1 MADYQCK
8 IVSASGEILER
19 SYTYDNEI
27 ALRKDLENKEYLI
40 LSVRKKN
47 PLIDF
52 IKSFLILKGKV
63 KIKEFLFFNQ
73 ELAALIK
80 AGLPIVVSLDILI
93 ERRKN
98 VVFKKALQD
107 IRDRVKSGA
116 SLSEAFDAQG
126 DLFPKIYSS
135 SMASG
140 ERSGEI
146 ATVLKRYI
154 SYMKLII
161 GLRKKIVAAV
171 IYPSIL
177 LSLSIG
183 LITLLLT
190 YILPKF
196 SEFYVSFEAELPL
209 ITKSLIN
216 VSLIL
221 REYAF
226 IIAGVLLA
234 SLVVFQVWK
243 RTKQGRI
250 LFDTWK
256 LRLPVVG
263 PVIHQYTISR
273 FTRTLSTLVAGGIP
287 LVGSLEIA
295 GGAVGNA
302 RFSKEILAVAR
313 KIKEGESMWESL
325 EQTGLMSD
333 MSIEMIKV
341 GESTG
346 ALEEMLANVSDF
358 IDEEIDQRIN
368 TLLSLLEP
376 LLLLFMAFVV
386 GGMLLAIYLPLLK
399 VYAQSNL

>member
-19 SYTYDNEI
+19 SYTYDSET

-52 IKSFLILKGKV
+52 IKGFLIWKGKV

-80 AGLPIVVSLDILI
+80 AGLPIVISLDILI

-135 SMASG
+135 SIASG

-216 VSLIL
+216 LSLIL
-221 REYAF
+221 REYAL
-226 IIAGVLLA
+226 IIVGVLVV
-234 SLVVFQVWK
+234 SLIVFQVWK

-256 LRLPVVG
+256 LKLPIVG
-263 PVIHQYTISR
+263 QVIHQYTISR

-287 LVGSLEIA
+287 LVSSLEIA
-295 GGAVGNA
+295 GGAAGNA
-302 RFSKEILAVAR
+302 RFSEEILDVAK
-313 KIKEGESMWESL
+313 KIKEGENLWESL
-325 EQTGLMSD
+325 EQTGLMTD

-346 ALEEMLANVSDF
+346 ALEEMLGNVSDF
-358 IDEEIDQRIN
+358 MDEEIDQRIN

>member
-1 MADYQCK
+1 MAEFQCK
-8 IVSASGEILER
+8 IVSGSGEILER
-19 SYTYDNEI
+19 SYTYDNEVI
-27 ALRKDLENKEYLI
+27 LRKDLENKDYLI
-40 LSVRKKN
+40 LTVKKKN
-47 PLIDF
+47 PLLDF
-52 IKSFLILKGKV
+52 LKGFLVWKGKV

-80 AGLPIVVSLDILI
+80 AGLPIVLSLNILI

-116 SLSEAFDAQG
+116 LLSEAFEAQG

-135 SMASG
+135 SIASG

-154 SYMKLII
+154 SYMKLILS
-161 GLRKKIVAAV
+161 LRKKITSAI
-171 IYPSIL
+171 IYPAIL
-177 LSLSIG
+177 LLLSIG

-209 ITKSLIN
+209 ITKSLITLSVMLRDN
-216 VSLIL
+216 VIIIISVL
-221 REYAF
+221 AAMF
-226 IIAGVLLA
+226 I
-234 SLVVFQVWK
+234 VFQLWK
-243 RTKQGRI
+243 RTGKGRI

-256 LRLPVVG
+256 LKIPIIG
-263 PVIHQYTISR
+263 QVIHQYTISR

-287 LVGSLEIA
+287 LVNSLEIA
-295 GGAVGNA
+295 GGATGNT
-302 RFSKEILAVAR
+302 RFAKEIQDVSK
-313 KIKEGESMWESL
+313 KIKEGESLWESL
-325 EQTGLMSD
+325 ENTGLMSD

-346 ALEEMLANVSDF
+346 SLEEMLGNVSDF
-358 IDEEIDQRIN
+358 IDEEIDQKIN

-376 LLLLFMAFVV
+376 ILLLFMAFVV

-399 VYAQSNL
+399 VYAQSEF

>member
-1 MADYQCK
+1 MAEYQCK
-8 IVSASGEILER
+8 IVSSSGEILER
-19 SYTYDNEI
+19 SYSYDNEM
-27 ALRKDLENKEYLI
+27 ALRKDLENKDYLI
-40 LSVRKKN
+40 LSVKKKN

-52 IKSFLILKGKV
+52 LKGLIVWKGKV

-80 AGLPIVVSLDILI
+80 AGLPIIVSLDILI
-93 ERRKN
+93 ERRTN
-98 VVFKKALQD
+98 VVFKKSLQD

-116 SLSEAFDAQG
+116 SLSEAFEAQG

-135 SMASG
+135 SLASG

-154 SYMKLII
+154 SYMKLML
-161 GLRKKIVAAV
+161 GLRKKIISAI

-177 LSLSIG
+177 LILSIG

-196 SEFYVSFEAELPL
+196 SEFYSSFEAELPL
-209 ITKSLIN
+209 ITKSLIG
-216 VSLIL
+216 VSLML
-221 REYAF
+221 RENVF
-226 IIAGVLLA
+226 IILA
-234 SLVVFQVWK
+234 VLVVTIIVFQIWK

-256 LRLPVVG
+256 LKIPIVG
-263 PVIHQYTISR
+263 QVIHQYTISR

-287 LVGSLEIA
+287 LVNSLEIA

-302 RFSKEILAVAR
+302 RFTKEILDVAK

-325 EQTGLMSD
+325 EKMGLMSD

-346 ALEEMLANVSDF
+346 ALEEMLGNVSDF

-376 LLLLFMAFVV
+376 ILLVFMAFVV

-399 VYAQSNL
+399 VYAQSNF

>member
-8 IVSASGEILER
+8 IVSSSGEILER
-19 SYTYDNEI
+19 SYSYDDEMT
-27 ALRKDLENKEYLI
+27 LRKDLENKDYLI
-40 LSVRKKN
+40 LSVKKKN
-47 PLIDF
+47 PLIDL
-52 IKSFLILKGKV
+52 IKGFLVWKQKV

-80 AGLPIVVSLDILI
+80 AGLPIVISLDILI

-154 SYMKLII
+154 NYMKLII
-161 GLRKKIVAAV
+161 SLRKKIFSAV
-171 IYPSIL
+171 IYPAIL
-177 LSLSIG
+177 LTLSIG
-183 LITLLLT
+183 LIALLLT

-216 VSLIL
+216 LSLIL

-226 IIAGVLLA
+226 IIVGVLVA
-234 SLVVFQVWK
+234 SLIVFQVWK

-256 LRLPVVG
+256 LRLPIVG
-263 PVIHQYTISR
+263 QVIHQYTISR

-287 LVGSLEIA
+287 LVHSLEIA
-295 GGAVGNA
+295 GNAVGNA
-302 RFSKEILAVAR
+302 RFSKEILDVAK
-313 KIKEGESMWESL
+313 KIKEGESLWESL
-325 EQTGLMSD
+325 EQTGLMTD

-346 ALEEMLANVSDF
+346 ALEEMLGNVSDF
-358 IDEEIDQRIN
+358 MDEEIDQRIN

>member
-1 MADYQCK
+1 MAEYQCK
-8 IVSASGEILER
+8 IVSSSGEILER
-19 SYTYDNEI
+19 SYSYDSEMT
-27 ALRKDLENKEYLI
+27 LRKDLENKDYLI
-40 LSVRKKN
+40 LSVKKKN

-52 IKSFLILKGKV
+52 LKSFLVWKQKV

-80 AGLPIVVSLDILI
+80 AGLPITISLDILI

-116 SLSEAFDAQG
+116 SLSEAFEAQG

-221 REYAF
+221 REYAL
-226 IIAGVLLA
+226 IIVGVLVV
-234 SLVVFQVWK
+234 SLIVFQVWK
-243 RTKQGRI
+243 RTKQGKI

-256 LRLPVVG
+256 LRLPIVG
-263 PVIHQYTISR
+263 QVIHQYTISR

-287 LVGSLEIA
+287 LVSSLEIA
-295 GGAVGNA
+295 GGAAGNA
-302 RFSKEILAVAR
+302 RFSKEILDVAK
-313 KIKEGESMWESL
+313 KIKEGESLWESL
-325 EQTGLMSD
+325 ENTGLMTD

-346 ALEEMLANVSDF
+346 ALEEMLGNVSDF
-358 IDEEIDQRIN
+358 MDEEIDQRIN

-376 LLLLFMAFVV
+376 LLLLFMAIVV

>member
-19 SYTYDNEI
+19 SYSYDSET
-27 ALRKDLENKEYLI
+27 ALRKDLENKDYLI

-47 PLIDF
+47 PFIDF
-52 IKSFLILKGKV
+52 IKGLLIWKGKV

-73 ELAALIK
+73 EMAALIK
-80 AGLPIVVSLDILI
+80 AGLPIVISLDILI

-226 IIAGVLLA
+226 IIFGILLV
-234 SLVVFQVWK
+234 SFIVFQIWK
-243 RTKQGRI
+243 RTKQGKI

-256 LRLPVVG
+256 LKLPIVG
-263 PVIHQYTISR
+263 QVIHQYTISR

-302 RFSKEILAVAR
+302 RFSIEILDVSK
-313 KIKEGESMWESL
+313 KIKEGESLWESL
-325 EQTGLMSD
+325 EKTGLMSD

-346 ALEEMLANVSDF
+346 ALEEMLGNVSDF

-376 LLLLFMAFVV
+376 MLLLFMAFVV

>member
-1 MADYQCK
+1 MAEFQCK
-8 IVSASGEILER
+8 IVSSSGEILER
-19 SYTYDNEI
+19 NYSYDNEMI
-27 ALRKDLENKEYLI
+27 LRKDLENKDYLI
-40 LSVRKKN
+40 LSVKKKN

-52 IKSFLILKGKV
+52 VKGLLVWKGRV
-63 KIKEFLFFNQ
+63 RIKEFLFFNQ

-80 AGLPIVVSLDILI
+80 AGLPVLLSLDILL

-107 IRDRVKSGA
+107 IRDRVKSGS

-135 SMASG
+135 SLASG

-146 ATVLKRYI
+146 DTVLKRYI
-154 SYMKLII
+154 GYMKLVLA
-161 GLRKKIVAAV
+161 LRKKIVSAMV
-171 IYPSIL
+171 YPAIL
-177 LSLSIG
+177 LFLSIG

-196 SEFYVSFEAELPL
+196 NEFYVSFEAELPL
-209 ITKSLIN
+209 LTKSLIN
-216 VSLIL
+216 ASTML
-221 REYAF
+221 RENIF
-226 IIAGVLLA
+226 IIV
-234 SLVVFQVWK
+234 SIIVVVFIVFQLWK
-243 RTKQGRI
+243 KTGRGRI
-250 LFDTWK
+250 AFDTWK
-256 LRLPVVG
+256 LKIPIVG
-263 PVIHQYTISR
+263 NVLHQYAISR
-273 FTRTLSTLVAGGIP
+273 FARTLSTLAAGGIP
-287 LVGSLEIA
+287 LVNALEIS

-302 RFSKEILAVAR
+302 RFSKEIQDVSR
-313 KIKEGESMWESL
+313 KIKEGESLWESL
-325 EQTGLMSD
+325 EKTGLMSD
-333 MSIEMIKV
+333 MAVEMIKV

-376 LLLLFMAFVV
+376 VLLLVMAFVV

-399 VYAQSNL
+399 VYAQSEF